1 MKLFSTAILTC
12 LVAILSTGCVSSD
25 RLELR
30 GIPRWIA
37 GGAKLDG
44 EPEPYRPDPAIAHYD
59 EEGGPVKLRYTLD
72 KREYPEPKPKKVEK
86 PSTHDPLERGRHNR
100 IKRLVR

>member
-1 MKLFSTAILTC
+1 MKPFFTALTVCLIAFSGT
-12 LVAILSTGCVSSD
+12 SCVNND

-37 GGAKLDG
+37 GGAKLDS
-44 EPEPYRPDPAIAHYD
+44 EPEPYRPDPAVAHYD
-59 EEGGPVKLRYTLD
+59 EESGPVKLRYILD

-86 PSTHDPLERGRHNR
+86 PSTHDPLERGRHYR